1 MSEGAVRRITWRT
14 ADVARFLSL
23 ALLFLFAW
31 KFFWMVVK
39 ALFLGMIAVLVAI
52 VLYVPAKALSRWIP
66 FRVAF
71 ALILFLFLAGNI
83 GLLIALVPQI
93 LHQVQ
98 LLATQLPPALAEIST
113 WLEQRTGGER
123 GDGVI
128 AERLGSE
135 MADFVG
141 RFVPLAFNLI
151 SVLLGSFAIL
161 ILAVFLAIQPQVY
174 RDLFLRMV
182 PDASRERWAR
192 AYDEVGRNLRNW
204 VIGKAVTMLAVG
216 VITWIGLTLFE
227 IPAALA
233 LAALAA
239 VMEFIPNFGPTI
251 AAAPAIVAAFLI
263 SPLTALYVALFYF
276 VLQQVQSAI
285 TVPLVEQRAVA
296 IPPAVLLIWQLM
308 LAIGFGLLALF
319 VATPLLA
326 VIVVTVRILY
336 YEPAA
341 ELSSWD
347 RRDQAG
353 APDAPVAAGDPDDEG
368 GALDPREGPPPHRG
382 GGADAIP
389 PGDVVRPGGSAP
401 PRDSTRPGGST
412 PAG

>member
-52 VLYVPAKALSRWIP
+52 VLYVPAKALARWIP
-66 FRVAF
+66 FRIAF
-71 ALILFLFLAGNI
+71 AIVLFLFLAGNI

-98 LLATQLPPALAEIST
+98 VLATQLPPALDEIST
-113 WLEQRTGGER
+113 WLEQRTGGAQ
-123 GDGVI
+123 GDSVI
-128 AERLGSE
+128 ADRLGGE
-135 MADFVG
+135 VADFVG

-161 ILAVFLAIQPQVY
+161 ILAVFLAVQPDVY
-174 RDLFLRMV
+174 RSLFLQVV
-182 PDASRERWAR
+182 PDASRDRWAR

-216 VITWIGLTLFE
+216 IVTWVGLTLFK

-341 ELSSWD
+341 ELSNWD
-347 RRDQAG
+347 RREQAGGPEALAAG
-353 APDAPVAAGDPDDEG
+353 APPSGGDGDASPLPGDEG
-368 GALDPREGPPPHRG
+368 GALDPREGPPPSG
-382 GGADAIP
+382 GTGGEPPPAGAP
-389 PGDVVRPGGSAP
+389 SRPE
-401 PRDSTRPGGST
+401 RSTRPD
-412 PAG
+412 